1 MSYHPFKEAAVR
13 RTWLQRLI
21 AEHGNAC
28 WLCGLVLPEA
38 TGMTVERPWATTFD
52 HVIPR
57 SRGGASTY
65 ENFRLAHSFCNH
77 RRACGELTRELTAQL
92 RRQLPRWI
100 RSLQDRDLRND

>member
-1 MSYHPFKEAAVR
+1 MSYHPFKDAAVR

-21 AEHGNAC
+21 AEHGNAS

-92 RRQLPRWI
+92 RRQLPRWDSLPA
-100 RSLQDRDLRND
+100 RSRS